1 MRRRIG
7 IRLRLSMKYNIWN
20 AIAYEVTV
28 MLINFD
34 ARWMNNKIVNM
45 IRAHSFVDWC
55 EWKTEQTMED
65 VDAQIEALHM
75 LWDREDDD
83 WRDVIIE
90 EDEETGAIFG
100 YTFEIK
106 SDFDKIK
113 DD

>member
-1 MRRRIG
+1 V
-7 IRLRLSMKYNIWN
+7 KYNIWN

-34 ARWMNNKIVNM
+34 AKWMTNSIVRM

-55 EWKTEQTMED
+55 EWKVEDEMEEI
-65 VDAQIEALHM
+65 DAQIEALHM

-83 WRDVIIE
+83 WYEVMVDTERE
-90 EDEETGAIFG
+90 LENEFG

-106 SDFDKIK
+106 SDWSDTE
-113 DD
+113 D